1 MSIHSFLIFYFSFK
15 ILQIVIQ
22 LFQGTEDI
30 SMTLIKSEIC
40 HR

>member
-1 MSIHSFLIFYFSFK
+1 MSIHSFPIFYFSYK

-22 LFQGTEDI
+22 LFQGIENI
-30 SMTLIKSEIC
+30 SKSLIKSEIC